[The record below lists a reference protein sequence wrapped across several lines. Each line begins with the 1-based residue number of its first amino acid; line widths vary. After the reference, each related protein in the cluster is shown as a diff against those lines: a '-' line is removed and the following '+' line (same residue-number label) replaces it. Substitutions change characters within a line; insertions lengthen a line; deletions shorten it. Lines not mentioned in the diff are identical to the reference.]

1 MSKLIR
7 QSLLSTLHDST
18 SDIVLHDKP
27 FSIVKNPKYNQY
39 EQLIPSMVYKFYKFI
54 S

>member
-1 MSKLIR
+1 MIYRDFETTGK
-7 QSLLSTLHDST
+7 TT